1 MRRLF
6 LVAAAAT
13 AVLTWPHFA
22 FVKEFSSS
30 GEYHGGFDIGP
41 LGQCFNPPDC
51 GRHKDIY
58 GNYERSRYA
67 QKCPVVRERIVTSSG
82 HVIHRQRDA
91 CH

>member
-30 GEYHGGFDIGP
+30 GEYHGGFDVGP

-58 GNYERSRYA
+58 A
-67 QKCPVVRERIVTSSG
+67 QECPVVRERVVTSSG
-82 HVIHRQRDA
+82 HVSYHRHHVCQ
-91 CH
+91 